1 MLDKYYKRHPQ
12 WEEKAREELADCRIK
27 TGVDPAT
34 QLSRFSTPASLIE
47 DIELELVLNAFY
59 TEMILWNLGVG
70 REAQV
75 LGYTCLEFIDML
87 RRKCLSKST
96 TNTFG
101 NRVSQ
106 QGPRGEGVLFSLL
119 TAL

>member
-1 MLDKYYKRHPQ
+1 MRSGP
-12 WEEKAREELADCRIK
+12 
-27 TGVDPAT
+27 
-34 QLSRFSTPASLIE
+34 PASLKE
-47 DIELELVLNAFY
+47 DIEGEHVFNAFY

-75 LGYTCLEFIDML
+75 LGYACLKFIE
-87 RRKCLSKST
+87 
-96 TNTFG
+96 TNTFA

-106 QGPRGEGVLFSLL
+106 QGPWDEGILFSLL